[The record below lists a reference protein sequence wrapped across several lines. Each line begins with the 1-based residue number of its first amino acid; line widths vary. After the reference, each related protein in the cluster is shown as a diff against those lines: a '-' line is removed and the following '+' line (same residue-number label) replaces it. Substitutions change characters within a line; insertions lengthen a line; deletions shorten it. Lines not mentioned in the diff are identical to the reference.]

1 LTPVAR
7 RLKEK
12 EQRRKAILK
21 ASQRL
26 FSRKGYQSV
35 SVEDI
40 ARKARISK
48 GTIYL
53 YFRSKE
59 EIYARILM
67 NDIEVF
73 HEKLFD
79 IIDESGTAAD
89 MLLQFSDFYVDFF
102 LNDRELFR
110 ILMTFM
116 LRADDLN
123 FSEEMNK
130 HLIRAANKSV
140 EIVDRILEHGFKTG
154 EFCNKK
160 GLMKGRNVVW
170 GLLNGIISLHLF
182 AGKESTREKRIRS
195 NVREGLEV
203 FIKGLKTPVSSPGDT
218 GK

>member
-1 LTPVAR
+1 LTSVTR

-12 EQRRKAILK
+12 EQRRRAILK

-26 FSRKGYQSV
+26 FFKKGYQSV

-53 YFRSKE
+53 YFHSKE

-67 NDIEVF
+67 NDIEMF

-79 IIDESGTAAD
+79 IIDESRTAAD
-89 MLLQFSDFYVDFF
+89 ILLQFSDFYIDFF

-123 FSEEMNK
+123 FSDEMNK
-130 HLIRAANKSV
+130 HLIHAANKSV
-140 EIVDRILEHGFKTG
+140 EIVDGILEHGFKTG
-154 EFCNKK
+154 EFYNKK
-160 GLMKGRNVVW
+160 DLIKGRNVVW

-195 NVREGLEV
+195 NVREGLGI